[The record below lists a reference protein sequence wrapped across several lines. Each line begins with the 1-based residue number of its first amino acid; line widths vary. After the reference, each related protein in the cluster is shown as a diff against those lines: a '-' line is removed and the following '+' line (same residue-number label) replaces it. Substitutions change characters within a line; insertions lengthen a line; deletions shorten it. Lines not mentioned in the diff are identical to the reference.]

1 MSKNSAITAQDRSL
15 LMLLIATVITIIIWF
30 LPFGRLIL
38 YPFTILGTWFHEMGH
53 GLTSLMLGGHFDRLE
68 IFSNGSGL
76 AYTAIRGAF
85 VSKELESALV
95 AAGGL
100 IAPPI
105 FGTMFMVAGRNSKMA
120 SITLAVFSVALL
132 ASLAIWVRS
141 VYGLGVIGAIAFMLS
156 LLAFTGWATV
166 KQFCIQFLGV
176 QAILNTYQQINYLFT
191 EKVEIDGKA
200 MLSDTGNIA
209 ANLMLPYWFWG
220 GAILFFSV
228 LMLLISYKIAY
239 SEKNNSI

>member
-1 MSKNSAITAQDRSL
+1 MSKNSAITSQDRSL

-76 AYTAIRGAF
+76 AYTAIRGLL
-85 VSKELESALV
+85 VNKELESALV

-105 FGTMFMVAGRNSKMA
+105 FGTIFMVSGKNPKVA
-120 SITLAVFSVALL
+120 SITLSIFSVALL
-132 ASLAIWVRS
+132 TSLAIWVRS
-141 VYGLGVIGAIAFMLS
+141 SYGLGVIGAIAFVIS
-156 LLAFTGWATV
+156 LIAFKGSATV
-166 KQFCIQFLGV
+166 KQFSIQFLGV
-176 QAILNTYQQINYLFT
+176 QAILNTYQQIDYLFT

-200 MLSDTGNIA
+200 MLSDTGSIA
-209 ANLMLPYWFWG
+209 SNLLLPYWFWG

-228 LMLLISYKIAY
+228 LMLLISYKIVY
-239 SEKNNSI
+239 NEKNNNI